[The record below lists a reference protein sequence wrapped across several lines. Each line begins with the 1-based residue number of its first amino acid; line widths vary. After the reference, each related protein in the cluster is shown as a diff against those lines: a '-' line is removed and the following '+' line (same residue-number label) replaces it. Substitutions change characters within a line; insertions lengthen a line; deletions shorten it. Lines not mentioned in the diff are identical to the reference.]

1 MALFVQARATL
12 VVMAF
17 KAVALVAQSVSS
29 IVYPA
34 IETEAEVGLSLPP
47 ITIIEAELLWVAA
60 VCLAIEAVAM
70 AVSSM
75 VAAKCPMHLR
85 PLQCPQIE
93 FKVLQKLDRDL
104 SELIT
109 IEVQADI
116 ASRVFV
122 AKLEAQL
129 GQVELASLDL
139 KLLASLEAGA
149 ALVLPVVTEQMMVEA
164 IDRTQA
170 DLVLPAITEQVVV
183 RAIDHTGVVVVLTV
197 VIEQTTAEALNRTEA
212 VVVLPVVTGQVVVRA
227 VDRTGAVV
235 VLPIVIKQ
243 TAAEAIDRTEAV
255 VVLPVV
261 TEQALVRAVDRTGT
275 AVVLPVVIEQ
285 TAAKAID
292 RTGAGP

>member
-1 MALFVQARATL
+1 MARSVQARATL

-149 ALVLPVVTEQMMVEA
+149 ALVLPIV
-164 IDRTQA
+164 
-170 DLVLPAITEQVVV
+170 TEQVVV

-235 VLPIVIKQ
+235 VLPIVIEQ
-243 TAAEAIDRTEAV
+243 MAAEAIDRTEAV